1 MNKIESELNYLGLCL
16 TKWDNCVWKLSDP
29 KIYSEYKER
38 YNYLINEKK
47 KISNFS
53 QTTQMLP

>member
-1 MNKIESELNYLGLCL
+1 MEAELTYLALCL
-16 TKWDNCVWKLSDP
+16 TKWDNGVWKLSEP
-29 KIYSEYKER
+29 NIYTEYKER

>member
-16 TKWDNCVWKLSDP
+16 TKWENGVWKKPHPD
-29 KIYSEYKER
+29 IYSEYKIR
-38 YNYLINEKK
+38 YNNLIEERKK
-47 KISNFS
+47 KIS

>member
-16 TKWDNCVWKLSDP
+16 TKWDNSVWKKPHPD
-29 KIYSEYKER
+29 IYSEYKIR
-38 YNYLINEKK
+38 YNNLIEERKK
-47 KISNFS
+47 FIS